1 MAAIFPPKANVIG
14 RAVLLAVAV
23 LFAAGIGWWW
33 LSPRTDWARRVG
45 FAIDQPVP
53 FSHEHHVAGLGI
65 DCRFC
70 HVSVEVSANAGL
82 PPTWTCMTC
91 HSQIW
96 TNAALLAP
104 VRESL
109 AEGKP
114 LAWDRINNLPDYV
127 YFNHSIHVAK
137 GVGCASCHGQVN
149 RMPLSYKAASL
160 TQFGLDAH
168 GRHAVAASAAGALRH
183 SQPHADGLLDMPSVN
198 APVRQWP
205 TAVTQV
211 RNDFSSV
218 QTYDSVSP
226 G

>member
-137 GVGCASCHGQVN
+137 GVGCASCHGQVD

-160 TQFGLDAH
+160 TMQFCLDCHRNPGPNLRPESAIYNSEWTRTADTPSPQALLAH
-168 GRHAVAASAAGALRH
+168 YGIPNRTLTDCSICHR
-183 SQPHADGLLDMPSVN
+183 
-198 APVRQWP
+198 
-205 TAVTQV
+205 
-211 RNDFSSV
+211 
-218 QTYDSVSP
+218 
-226 G
+226 